1 MASRYPE
8 LRLGFG
14 VADTPDVERFP
25 CPREAEY
32 IRDAR
37 IWREVDGVGVVVVGG
52 PEEEEEEEEEEM
64 GSGSG

>member
-1 MASRYPE
+1 MARRYPE
-8 LRLGFG
+8 LKLGFG

-37 IWREVDGVGVVVVGG
+37 IWREVDGVVVVVG
-52 PEEEEEEEEEEM
+52 PEEEEEEEEM